1 MMNTEHYGPFL
12 ASFSGNGDVCF
23 SNSSRIMEGGG
34 HFHATQT
41 ASWRIF
47 VSFVP
52 TMSFVHS
59 LQILDNGFSF
69 AGRDMDRRM
78 IQAMGETLYSRLSW
92 GMSPLLPNPSEYTF
106 YPSRLSAKSL
116 LATTDSYYSN
126 VRFSLSNFLWHTNS
140 SSLPEPIEI
149 TTDDFAVVVE
159 PVNDYSRVS
168 RRLTATHSIE
178 PTASVSVSSRG
189 GSLPLDKFV
198 AFLDSSVYLLRLVT
212 GNRVSWYSGDAL
224 DDRSGEI
231 VESIY
236 NSCVTSP
243 YTNTMRFA
251 PLRPSQGPKVD
262 FGALTYAFY
271 QDHDHLVDTQ
281 KLKDLIDYFSSA
293 CDDQA
298 YLQIRGLM
306 ASALTDLLVATYA
319 QSTGTTEV
327 IDRRE
332 FRNRTF
338 PLIKGALANI
348 DISEEVR
355 KHLTTFLRGAYR
367 TPFLQRLT
375 RLVEDRHVPLE
386 SEELEK
392 IVKIRNS
399 LVHNGT
405 YPSSQQPELWLNDYL
420 SLMWTNFAILCRLL
434 GYDGE
439 LPFFSDGGR
448 LEI

>member
-23 SNSSRIMEGGG
+23 SDSSRIMEGGG

-41 ASWRIF
+41 ASGRIF

-52 TMSFVHS
+52 TGSFVHS
-59 LQILDNGFSF
+59 LQALDNGFSF
-69 AGRDMDRRM
+69 AGRDMDHRV

-168 RRLTATHSIE
+168 RRLTATHTIE

-262 FGALTYAFY
+262 FGALTHAFY

-293 CDDQA
+293 CDDLA
-298 YLQIRGLM
+298 YLEIRGLM
-306 ASALTDLLVATYA
+306 ASTLTDLLAATYA
-319 QSTGTTEV
+319 RSTGTDEV
-327 IDRRE
+327 VE
-332 FRNRTF
+332 EEELHNEVL
-338 PLIKGALANI
+338 PLVRSALGSI
-348 DISEEVR
+348 DISQHIR
-355 KHLTTFLRGAYR
+355 DQLAIYLQGAYR
-367 TPFLQRLT
+367 TTFRQRLR
-375 RLVEDRHVPLE
+375 RLANERNVPLE
-386 SEELEK
+386 SEDLK
-392 IVKIRNS
+392 HIVQIRDS

-405 YPSSQQPELWLNDYL
+405 YPSDHERELWLNDYR
-420 SLMWTNFAILCRLL
+420 SMMWTNFAIFCRLL
-434 GYDGE
+434 GYNGE
-439 LPFFSDGGR
+439 LPFFSGGGR
-448 LEI
+448 LEV